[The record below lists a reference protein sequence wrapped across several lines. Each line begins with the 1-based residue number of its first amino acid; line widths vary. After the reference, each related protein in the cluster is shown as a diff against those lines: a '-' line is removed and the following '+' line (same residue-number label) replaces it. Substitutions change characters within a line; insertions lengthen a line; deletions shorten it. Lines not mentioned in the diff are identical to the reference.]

1 MPCAVK
7 RAGIV
12 DGDGCLRHPTIKCDS
27 NAICEAARAVA
38 EPSNELA
45 TGKATKHNVNAFLK
59 LPKSPA
65 RARFNDV
72 PASSEREMFAEL
84 TSGGHVPAT

>member
-1 MPCAVK
+1 MSSRQILNHTVPRAAK

-45 TGKATKHNVNAFLK
+45 TGKVHEARRTPSLK
-59 LPKSPA
+59 AGTRVRLPYALP
-65 RARFNDV
+65 
-72 PASSEREMFAEL
+72 
-84 TSGGHVPAT
+84 